1 MRVDHRAAVT
11 TKRGETYGGLSR
23 VERAAERRHRIV
35 ASAVHLFG
43 TRDYESVTVADVCA
57 GAKVSKRYFY
67 EHFRDRDDLVI
78 KVNREQNEW
87 LLTGV
92 FKAAPERPASLEAL
106 LRPAFRTLI
115 GMLRDHPERARV
127 IYIDA
132 PRMELRRRGM
142 LRRDADFLA
151 HFLSRVPIHPADKVR
166 YDRTLLALVAGISE
180 VIIDWLSHDMEAAP
194 DILADHLTGIALA
207 LLTQPNA

>member
-1 MRVDHRAAVT
+1 MT

-23 VERAAERRHRIV
+23 VERAAERRERIV

-43 TRDYESVTVADVCA
+43 TREYESITVADVCA

-67 EHFRDRDDLVI
+67 EHFNDRDDLVI

-92 FKAAPERPASLEAL
+92 FKSAPERPASLEGL
-106 LRPAFRTLI
+106 LRPAFRTLV

-127 IYIDA
+127 IYINA

-142 LRRDADFLA
+142 LRRDAEFLA
-151 HFLSRVPIHPADKVR
+151 HFLRRVPLQPGDKLR
-166 YDRTLLALVAGISE
+166 FDRTLLALVAGISE
-180 VIIDWLSHDMEAAP
+180 VIIDWLSHDMAEPP
-194 DILADHLTGIALA
+194 DVLADHLTGIALA
-207 LLTQPNA
+207 LLTRPGT